1 MNDPLYNH
9 VVFGPTKGKGGHIG
23 KSDDQLIQDLIAIH
37 NAENWLGMDGD
48 SELSMFNG
56 KEDGGKGSDRN
67 ANSSRSSSNG
77 NALVIDDNKD
87 KSNEVR
93 AEPKGISSEIH
104 FSNKFL
110 EHLVL
115 DFAIKCINFV
125 VVIVEV
131 NGHHH
136 SSFDFDPRN
145 PMASLENNPN
155 VPKNCTI
162 TRPPPITR
170 PGG

>member
-93 AEPKGISSEIH
+93 AEPKGILSKNH
-104 FSNKFL
+104 FSSTFL
-110 EHLVL
+110 YYYRTPYTQ
-115 DFAIKCINFV
+115 F
-125 VVIVEV
+125 
-131 NGHHH
+131 
-136 SSFDFDPRN
+136 RY
-145 PMASLENNPN
+145 
-155 VPKNCTI
+155 
-162 TRPPPITR
+162 
-170 PGG
+170 

>member
-67 ANSSRSSSNG
+67 ANSNRSSSNG

-93 AEPKGISSEIH
+93 AEPKGILSKIH
-104 FSNKFL
+104 FSKKIECFIL
-110 EHLVL
+110 
-115 DFAIKCINFV
+115 K
-125 VVIVEV
+125 
-131 NGHHH
+131 
-136 SSFDFDPRN
+136 
-145 PMASLENNPN
+145 
-155 VPKNCTI
+155 
-162 TRPPPITR
+162 
-170 PGG
+170 